1 MGNNCFYSQQHT
13 STRIAINIMTRRIKP
28 AGPVTLAL
36 GMALLGLVFSSNAL
50 ADEFRIKVK
59 RIGPESGSGDVIIQI
74 KPGNKENGF
83 SGKANVMLLG
93 SDPGT
98 NRAMATLLTAVTLGA
113 EVIIDVTNPPSYDDI
128 QVINSMSLIAP

>member
-1 MGNNCFYSQQHT
+1 M
-13 STRIAINIMTRRIKP
+13 IRRTKT
-28 AGPVTLAL
+28 ASPVTLAL
-36 GMALLGLVFSSNAL
+36 VPAFLGLVLSGNVL
-50 ADEFRIKVK
+50 ADDFRVKIKK
-59 RIGPESGSGDVIIQI
+59 IGPESGSGDVIIQI
-74 KPGNKENGF
+74 KPGSNEDEF
-83 SGKANVMLLG
+83 SGKARVMLLG